1 MAVEIECV
9 TEVSDEL
16 AEAFARLM
24 PQLSPRL
31 GALSREAMERVVC
44 SDGAAL
50 FAARLDGRIA
60 GVLTLVWYDVPSGRK
75 AWVEDVVV
83 DAAARGCGAGEAL
96 VKAGTEHA
104 ARIGAAK
111 VMLTSNPAREAAG
124 PFTVKSDSKR
134 RGLRFSSL
142 KQIGNEKN
150 REDCGH
156 CRGRCSG
163 GGFWSPRC
171 C

>member
-31 GALSREAMERVVC
+31 GALSRQAMERVVC

-83 DAAARGCGAGEAL
+83 DPAAA
-96 VKAGTEHA
+96 VP
-104 ARIGAAK
+104 
-111 VMLTSNPAREAAG
+111 V
-124 PFTVKSDSKR
+124 R
-134 RGLRFSSL
+134 R
-142 KQIGNEKN
+142 
-150 REDCGH
+150 
-156 CRGRCSG
+156 
-163 GGFWSPRC
+163 W
-171 C
+171 

>member
-31 GALSREAMERVVC
+31 GALSRQAIERVVC

-83 DAAARGCGAGEAL
+83 DAAARGEAL
-96 VKAGTEHA
+96 VKAATEHA

-111 VMLTSNPAREAAG
+111 VMLTSNPAREAA
-124 PFTVKSDSKR
+124 
-134 RGLRFSSL
+134 RGLYR
-142 KQIGNEKN
+142 KIGFEEAGTTVFVFKTD
-150 REDCGH
+150 RK
-156 CRGRCSG
+156 
-163 GGFWSPRC
+163 
-171 C
+171 

>member
-96 VKAGTEHA
+96 EGWHGACRPHRCREGDAHLEPC
-104 ARIGAAK
+104 AR
-111 VMLTSNPAREAAG
+111 SCPG
-124 PFTVKSDSKR
+124 P
-134 RGLRFSSL
+134 L
-142 KQIGNEKN
+142 
-150 REDCGH
+150 
-156 CRGRCSG
+156 
-163 GGFWSPRC
+163 P
-171 C
+171 

>member
-31 GALSREAMERVVC
+31 GALSRQAMERVVC

-83 DAAARGCGAGEAL
+83 DAAARSPRLRCRRG
-96 VKAGTEHA
+96 
-104 ARIGAAK
+104 
-111 VMLTSNPAREAAG
+111 AREGWHGARRPHRCREGDAHLEPCARSCPG
-124 PFTVKSDSKR
+124 P
-134 RGLRFSSL
+134 L
-142 KQIGNEKN
+142 
-150 REDCGH
+150 
-156 CRGRCSG
+156 
-163 GGFWSPRC
+163 P
-171 C
+171 

>member
-31 GALSREAMERVVC
+31 GALSRQAIERVVC

-60 GVLTLVWYDVPSGRK
+60 GVLTLV
-75 AWVEDVVV
+75 EDVVV

-96 VKAGTEHA
+96 VKAATEHA

-111 VMLTSNPAREAAG
+111 VMLTSNPAREAA
-124 PFTVKSDSKR
+124 
-134 RGLRFSSL
+134 RGLYR
-142 KQIGNEKN
+142 KIGFEEAGTTVFVFKTD
-150 REDCGH
+150 RK
-156 CRGRCSG
+156 
-163 GGFWSPRC
+163 
-171 C
+171 

>member
-31 GALSREAMERVVC
+31 GALSRQAMERVVC

-60 GVLTLVWYDVPSGRK
+60 RGADAGVVRRTLGPEGMGRGCGGRCRS
-75 AWVEDVVV
+75 
-83 DAAARGCGAGEAL
+83 RGCGA
-96 VKAGTEHA
+96 
-104 ARIGAAK
+104 ARH
-111 VMLTSNPAREAAG
+111 S
-124 PFTVKSDSKR
+124 
-134 RGLRFSSL
+134 
-142 KQIGNEKN
+142 
-150 REDCGH
+150 
-156 CRGRCSG
+156 
-163 GGFWSPRC
+163 
-171 C
+171 

>member
-60 GVLTLVWYDVPSGRK
+60 GVLTLVWYDVPRAGRHGSRM
-75 AWVEDVVV
+75 WWSMPQP
-83 DAAARGCGAGEAL
+83 AAA
-96 VKAGTEHA
+96 VP
-104 ARIGAAK
+104 
-111 VMLTSNPAREAAG
+111 V
-124 PFTVKSDSKR
+124 R
-134 RGLRFSSL
+134 R
-142 KQIGNEKN
+142 
-150 REDCGH
+150 
-156 CRGRCSG
+156 
-163 GGFWSPRC
+163 W
-171 C
+171 

>member
-75 AWVEDVVV
+75 AWVEEMCIRDRAWVEDVVV

-111 VMLTSNPAREAAG
+111 VMLTSNPAREAARALYRKIG
-124 PFTVKSDSKR
+124 FEEAGTTVFVFKTDRK
-134 RGLRFSSL
+134 
-142 KQIGNEKN
+142 
-150 REDCGH
+150 
-156 CRGRCSG
+156 
-163 GGFWSPRC
+163 
-171 C
+171 

>member
-1 MAVEIECV
+1 M
-9 TEVSDEL
+9 
-16 AEAFARLM
+16 
-24 PQLSPRL
+24 
-31 GALSREAMERVVC
+31 C

-96 VKAGTEHA
+96 VKAATEHA

-111 VMLTSNPAREAAG
+111 VMLTSNPAREAA
-124 PFTVKSDSKR
+124 
-134 RGLRFSSL
+134 RGLYR
-142 KQIGNEKN
+142 KIGFEEAGTTVFVFKTD
-150 REDCGH
+150 RK
-156 CRGRCSG
+156 
-163 GGFWSPRC
+163 
-171 C
+171 

>member
-31 GALSREAMERVVC
+31 GALSRQAMERVVC

-60 GVLTLVWYDVPSGRK
+60 GVLTLVWYPRAGRHGSRM
-75 AWVEDVVV
+75 WWSMPQP
-83 DAAARGCGAGEAL
+83 AAA
-96 VKAGTEHA
+96 V
-104 ARIGAAK
+104 
-111 VMLTSNPAREAAG
+111 PARH
-124 PFTVKSDSKR
+124 S
-134 RGLRFSSL
+134 
-142 KQIGNEKN
+142 
-150 REDCGH
+150 
-156 CRGRCSG
+156 
-163 GGFWSPRC
+163 
-171 C
+171 

>member
-9 TEVSDEL
+9 TEVSVEL

-31 GALSREAMERVVC
+31 GALSRQAMERVVC

-75 AWVEDVVV
+75 AWSRMWWSMPQP
-83 DAAARGCGAGEAL
+83 AAA
-96 VKAGTEHA
+96 V
-104 ARIGAAK
+104 
-111 VMLTSNPAREAAG
+111 PARR
-124 PFTVKSDSKR
+124 S
-134 RGLRFSSL
+134 
-142 KQIGNEKN
+142 
-150 REDCGH
+150 
-156 CRGRCSG
+156 
-163 GGFWSPRC
+163 
-171 C
+171 